1 MPVPTAGNTGYT
13 RPVAKVMISVPD
25 ALLARVDARADELGM
40 TRSGFLQDLA
50 EAELDA
56 ADKDRHEEFERL
68 LDSLDVDLGG
78 ADIAQLIRE
87 DRESH

>member
-1 MPVPTAGNTGYT
+1 MPVLAAGNTGYT